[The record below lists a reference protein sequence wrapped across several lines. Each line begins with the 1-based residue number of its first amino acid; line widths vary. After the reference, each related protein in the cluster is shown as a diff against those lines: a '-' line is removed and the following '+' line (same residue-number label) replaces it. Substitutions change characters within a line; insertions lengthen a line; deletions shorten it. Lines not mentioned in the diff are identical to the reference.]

1 MQFKPKDKG
10 LWVTAQ
16 IFKLISGTSSFA
28 LFILLFMTRE
38 AQTCCSDQTY
48 PLVTFNALGFI
59 FKYENQL
66 QVPAAASHHGNTYV
80 HTFTETIQLC

>member
-1 MQFKPKDKG
+1 
-10 LWVTAQ
+10 
-16 IFKLISGTSSFA
+16 
-28 LFILLFMTRE
+28 MTRE

-48 PLVTFNALGFI
+48 PLMTFNALGFI

-80 HTFTETIQLC
+80 HTFAETIQLC